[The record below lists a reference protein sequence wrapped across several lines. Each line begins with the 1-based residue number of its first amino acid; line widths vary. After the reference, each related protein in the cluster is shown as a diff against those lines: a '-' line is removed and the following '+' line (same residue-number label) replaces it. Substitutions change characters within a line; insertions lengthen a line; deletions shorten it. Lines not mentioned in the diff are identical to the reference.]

1 MSEDVGGPAG
11 AAADGGDQPLPR
23 GLAVFRRTLRAV
35 GHAELAVAV
44 AAFVAVV
51 VLNVIQV
58 TLRAFETSIFW
69 VQEVSQ
75 LLALVAYFIG
85 ASSLFRSRHYIII
98 EFLVQRLGPA
108 LQRQIYFLA
117 QLLAIVFCA
126 IIVIE
131 SIQEVPLLL
140 TNYSVILHL
149 PKLYSHLPLIVGSA
163 SIVVTSVYY
172 GLAVWT
178 CGRRRP
184 DLGVAD
190 LEKLVIAA

>member
-1 MSEDVGGPAG
+1 MQGGNGSPSAPAAG
-11 AAADGGDQPLPR
+11 GGDRPLPQ
-23 GLAVFRRTLRAV
+23 GLAVFRQILRTV
-35 GHAELAVAV
+35 GHVELAVAV

-51 VLNVIQV
+51 LLNVIQV
-58 TLRAFETSIFW
+58 TLRAFDTSIFW
-69 VQEVSQ
+69 VQEISQ
-75 LLALVAYFIG
+75 LLGLVAYFIG
-85 ASSLFRSRHYIII
+85 ASSLFRSRHYIIV
-98 EFLVQRLGPA
+98 ELLVQRLAPA
-108 LQRQIYFLA
+108 LQRHIYFLA

-126 IIVIE
+126 IIVVE

-140 TNYSVILHL
+140 TNYSVILHW

-184 DLGVAD
+184 DMAVAD